1 MAPMTPPLA
10 PRVTVLMSTYQGGA
24 YVVQQVRSILGQLPA
39 SGRLVVRDDGSTDLT
54 LEILRGIEDARITLM
69 GGPNIGFAR
78 SFFAL
83 LDTVGDDVDIVMLS
97 DQDDVWLPGKIARA
111 CQALQGL
118 ETVPALYFSRLH
130 LVDESLAPIGET
142 ARWPRGPSFR
152 NALCENIATGCTIA
166 MNPAA
171 LELVRLTGHAERIYF
186 HDWWIYLVVTAFG
199 RVVADETPWILYRQ
213 HGRNVVGRGPGL
225 RRYLANLAF
234 MRRRSWVH
242 IMYEQLENFR
252 DVHGDNLNPQ
262 QRHEIDRF
270 FNPHSASSILRL
282 MFWPCRRRQTLL
294 DEFLLRALVVLELAR
309 GRGLLPQ
316 TGKS

>member
-1 MAPMTPPLA
+1 MKPSLT
-10 PRVTVLMSTYQGGA
+10 PRVTVLMSTYQGEA
-24 YVVQQVRSILGQLPA
+24 FVIQQVHSILEQLPA
-39 SGRLVVRDDGSTDLT
+39 GGRLVVRDDGSTDLT
-54 LEILRGIEDARITLM
+54 VEKLKGIADTRITLM
-69 GGPNIGFAR
+69 VGPNIGFAR

-97 DQDDVWLPGKIARA
+97 DQDDVWLPGKIERA
-111 CQALQGL
+111 CHALRGL
-118 ETVPALYFSRLH
+118 GTMPALYFSRLR

-166 MNPAA
+166 LNPAA
-171 LELVRLTGHAERIYF
+171 LGLVRLTGHADRIYF

-199 RVVADETPWILYRQ
+199 QVVADETPWVLYRQ
-213 HGRNVVGRGPGL
+213 HGRNVVGRGPGF

-242 IMYEQLENFR
+242 IMYAQIENFR
-252 DVHGDNLNPQ
+252 EVHGGHLTPR
-262 QRHEIDRF
+262 QREEIDRF
-270 FNPHSASSILRL
+270 FNPQSASSVLRL
-282 MFWPCRRRQTLL
+282 LFWACRRRQTLL
-294 DEFLLRALVVLELAR
+294 DEFLLRALLVLELAR

-316 TGKS
+316 TPKP